1 MTEFTKEEL
10 EQRIKNI
17 NDQLNNLYNNYNQL
31 QMQISDISRYIVQL
45 QGQLQLLLEIK
56 QKYYPDEPPA
66 TEQTGQ

>member
-31 QMQISDISRYIVQL
+31 QIQISDISRYIVQL

-56 QKYYPDEPPA
+56 QKYYPDEPPKN
-66 TEQTGQ
+66 E